1 MTGDLNDSPDTQES
15 TMNTMTTS
23 TRSTHPRGL
32 IAAAI
37 LTSLISSFSAV
48 CNAADGADVPKAI
61 VKYADL
67 DVATPQGAATL
78 YNRIRFASVGLCSPL
93 NDHGDFRAAFRWQKC
108 VKQAIAGAVAKVNQ
122 PALAAVYAAKYGV
135 LQPANILTADRR

>member
-1 MTGDLNDSPDTQES
+1 
-15 TMNTMTTS
+15 MNTMTTA

-37 LTSLISSFSAV
+37 LTALISSFSAV
-48 CNAADGADVPKAI
+48 CSAADATDVPTTI
-61 VKYADL
+61 VKYGDL
-67 DVATPQGAATL
+67 DVATSQGAATL
-78 YNRIRFASVGLCSPL
+78 YNRIRFASEGLCSPL

-122 PALAAVYAAKYGV
+122 PALSAVYATKYGV
-135 LQPANILTADRR
+135 LQPAKILTADRR

>member
-1 MTGDLNDSPDTQES
+1 LNDSPDTQES
-15 TMNTMTTS
+15 TMNTMTTA

-37 LTSLISSFSAV
+37 LTSLISSFGAV
-48 CNAADGADVPKAI
+48 CNAADATEVRTTI

-67 DVATPQGAATL
+67 DVSTPQGAATL
-78 YNRIRFASVGLCSPL
+78 YNRIRFASEAVCAPSDRSDLGST
-93 NDHGDFRAAFRWQKC
+93 FSWRKC

-122 PALAAVYAAKYGV
+122 PALSAVYAAKYGV
-135 LQPANILTADRR
+135 LQPAKILTADRR

>member
-1 MTGDLNDSPDTQES
+1 LNDSTDTQES
-15 TMNTMTTS
+15 TMNTTTTS
-23 TRSTHPRGL
+23 TRSTHSRGL

-48 CNAADGADVPKAI
+48 CNAADPTDVRTTI

-67 DVATPQGAATL
+67 DLSTPQGAASL
-78 YNRIRFASVGLCSPL
+78 YNRIRFASEAVCSEARDL
-93 NDHGDFRAAFRWQKC
+93 AAISRSQKC

-122 PALAAVYAAKYGV
+122 PALSAVYAAKYGV
-135 LQPANILTADRR
+135 LQPAKILTADRR

>member
-1 MTGDLNDSPDTQES
+1 
-15 TMNTMTTS
+15 MNTMTTS
-23 TRSTHPRGL
+23 TRSIHPRGL

-37 LTSLISSFSAV
+37 ITGLISSFSAV
-48 CNAADGADVPKAI
+48 CNAADTADVPKAV

-67 DVATPQGAATL
+67 DISTSQGATVL
-78 YNRIRFASVGLCSPL
+78 YNRIRSASEAVCSPL
-93 NDHGDFRAAFRWQKC
+93 DHRDLARMFRWEKC
-108 VKQAIAGAVAKVNQ
+108 VKQAIAGAVTKVNQ